1 MLWGLRGGALCG
13 PASSEQTAQTP
24 SILPPPQHT
33 GVYPILSRSLRQ
45 LAEGKDPTGWHVHT
59 CGLANMFAYHTL
71 GYEDLDELQ
80 KEPQPL
86 IFVIE
91 LLQVWPGGRGSG
103 PASGSARGQR
113 ASPVPGRH
121 PVSQRTT
128 EGAQTTGE
136 LESNPTSVPPKKSS
150 TFSGEKPTGDQ
161 LFKCH
166 FFPFWRHFTSIG
178 YLLPF
183 LF

>member
-1 MLWGLRGGALCG
+1 MGYVTSFWKQEKTDTVCTHRGKFLLSPKQEETALARAPGGHKRSC
-13 PASSEQTAQTP
+13 
-24 SILPPPQHT
+24 LP
-33 GVYPILSRSLRQ
+33 RSLWSL
-45 LAEGKDPTGWHVHT
+45 LAPAW
-59 CGLANMFAYHTL
+59 AAR
-71 GYEDLDELQ
+71 
-80 KEPQPL
+80 PRS
-86 IFVIE
+86 IE